1 MTASR
6 RQSLT
11 SPAYIMLIAVA
22 LLVAGGVVMVYS
34 ASAVSDYVK
43 FGDSA
48 YHAKR
53 QAIYALGGI
62 VALAV
67 ASRWDFRTGRK
78 AVPMMRPATV
88 AWAVWGASLA
98 GLVAVDIAGVG
109 KWGATRSIDLGP
121 VFIQPSEFAKVG
133 CLLVVASLIVQW
145 RRQTITGGQ
154 FAFRVSAALLPV
166 VVLIMLQPDMGTT
179 MSIVA
184 VTAVMLWLGGLRARW
199 FAAMLAA
206 GLPTV
211 ALLIWKA
218 GYRMERITG
227 FLDPWADPADSGY
240 QIIQSLYAFGSG
252 GLFGVG
258 LGLSRQKFFYLPAA
272 HNDFIFAIIGEETG
286 LVGTLCVVAAFAA
299 FAYAGTRIAIECKDP
314 FGRLMAGGLTSMIVI
329 QALMNMAAVTR
340 LMPITGIPLPFVSA
354 GGSSLV
360 LTLASVG
367 LILAVSRHSGGA
379 RVKLVRKTTSR
390 GSARASSGER
400 GRDSRSHLPG
410 ADSGRPATRRGA

>member
-1 MTASR
+1 MTAPR

-11 SPAYIMLIAVA
+11 SSAYIMLIAVA

-48 YHAKR
+48 YYAKR

-62 VALAV
+62 VALV
-67 ASRWDFRTGRK
+67 MASRWDFRQRRN
-78 AVPMMRPATV
+78 AVSVLRPAVV
-88 AWAVWGASLA
+88 AWAVWGASLV
-98 GLVAVDIAGVG
+98 GLFAVDIAGVG
-109 KWGATRSIDLGP
+109 KWGATRSIDIGP

-133 CLLVVASLIVQW
+133 CLLVVAVLIVQW
-145 RRQTITGGQ
+145 RRGAITGGQ

-166 VVLIMLQPDMGTT
+166 IVLIMLQPDMGTT

-184 VTAVMLWLGGLRARW
+184 VTVVMLWLGGLRARW

-211 ALLIWKA
+211 SLLIWKA

-299 FAYAGTRIAIECKDP
+299 FAYAGMRIAIECKDP
-314 FGRLMAGGLTSMIVI
+314 FGRLMAGGLTSMIVV

-360 LTLASVG
+360 LTLTSVG